1 MPRDV
6 LPPVELVE
14 GPRKRI
20 LTEKA
25 REAAE
30 APLKHVKPRPVT
42 LKAAVSTV
50 SNPPPSVKSSLSTVA
65 ITVSVPDS
73 VSKQIPVCPSDYTND
88 DYDWGTDRYSSPLS
102 YASPLPHSSPPPVP
116 SSPALY
122 DTNDE
127 VNAIEDKV
135 NAIEVD
141 SEAEDVKPVET
152 AEAELGA

>member
-1 MPRDV
+1 MPRDI

-50 SNPPPSVKSSLSTVA
+50 SNPPPSVKLSSSTVA
-65 ITVSVPDS
+65 VTVSVPDS
-73 VSKQIPVCPSDYTND
+73 VSKRIPVCPSDYTND

-102 YASPLPHSSPPPVP
+102 YASPLPYSSPPPVP
-116 SSPALY
+116 SSPAPY
-122 DTNDE
+122 DTDDE
-127 VNAIEDKV
+127 V

-141 SEAEDVKPVET
+141 SKAEDVKPAET

>member
-1 MPRDV
+1 
-6 LPPVELVE
+6 
-14 GPRKRI
+14 
-20 LTEKA
+20 
-25 REAAE
+25 
-30 APLKHVKPRPVT
+30 VK
-42 LKAAVSTV
+42 L
-50 SNPPPSVKSSLSTVA
+50 SSSTVA
-65 ITVSVPDS
+65 VTVSVPDS

-122 DTNDE
+122 DTDDE
-127 VNAIEDKV
+127 VNAIEDEVNTIEDEV

-152 AEAELGA
+152 AEAELGV